1 MAKEKSKVA
10 VIRTILVY
18 LWAAL
23 IIVGALP
30 YLAYEN
36 HRKKK
41 GDLVSVLKD
50 MDHLVSWFA
59 GSIVDLCGSKVTVV
73 GAENLPPE
81 DQAVVYVANHQS
93 NFDIPVAVK
102 YIPQTKVFV
111 VKEELKKIPFFDCW
125 IRGIGCIY
133 IARGDGRKAL
143 ESILAQTM
151 GELEVLLID
160 DGSPDG
166 SGALCDQIAG
176 EDSRVRVFHKEN
188 GGVSSARNLG
198 MAQARGTYLSFV
210 DADDWLPADALET
223 LYRALRE
230 AGADTAGGAHN
241 RVETDGR
248 QEKEPGALPA
258 GVYGPEEIRRGI
270 VDRLLGERMGK
281 PGEVLNGFVW
291 RFLFSREIIQGHNM
305 AFAGAYLEDELFLL
319 EYFCYARKLAMVDQ
333 PVYQYLQN
341 PVSVTRR
348 YLPDYMQTFQGFMKA
363 KEDLAQRMGLGE
375 NMPLWR
381 ENSYW
386 SGLLIA
392 IGNEFAASNAASLAE
407 KRRRIRGI
415 CQLPAMARAIQA
427 IQPQGLGRNKQI
439 VADLVRRRRFFL
451 LSLLYGMKNRG

>member
-1 MAKEKSKVA
+1 MSEIS
-10 VIRTILVY
+10 VIVPVY
-18 LWAAL
+18 RAEAFL
-23 IIVGALP
+23 
-30 YLAYEN
+30 
-36 HRKKK
+36 RK
-41 GDLVSVLKD
+41 
-50 MDHLVSWFA
+50 
-59 GSIVDLCGSKVTVV
+59 CT
-73 GAENLPPE
+73 
-81 DQAVVYVANHQS
+81 
-93 NFDIPVAVK
+93 
-102 YIPQTKVFV
+102 
-111 VKEELKKIPFFDCW
+111 
-125 IRGIGCIY
+125 
-133 IARGDGRKAL
+133 

-363 KEDLAQRMGLGE
+363 KEDLAQPQQQKE
-375 NMPLWR
+375 N
-381 ENSYW
+381 
-386 SGLLIA
+386 
-392 IGNEFAASNAASLAE
+392 
-407 KRRRIRGI
+407 K
-415 CQLPAMARAIQA
+415 
-427 IQPQGLGRNKQI
+427 PQC
-439 VADLVRRRRFFL
+439 V
-451 LSLLYGMKNRG
+451 